1 MTHSASRLQ
10 ASANSYHFHYVSLLN
25 ALVAIRDG
33 NSLGSHWRPFFEV
46 PFPVLIFS
54 MTGSRS
60 IIISCDDPT
69 QRAVR
74 SIFGIVRRRNLSTET
89 SHQRFWLLV
98 VVCKRHRVCLLAP
111 TSLHYIVQRRLYGHT
126 RDDSAQPC
134 ASRQHYSWSLTH
146 IRHINIGTVALP
158 YSTKPEDATNDK
170 FIDGHCLSA
179 EALCDPTTPQ
189 SYQNC

>member
-10 ASANSYHFHYVSLLN
+10 ASANSYHFRYVSLLN
-25 ALVAIRDG
+25 ALVAVRDG

-60 IIISCDDPT
+60 IIISRDDPT

-89 SHQRFWLLV
+89 PHQRFWLLV
-98 VVCKRHRVCLLAP
+98 VVCKRHRVSVCLLQHHCI
-111 TSLHYIVQRRLYGHT
+111 TLS
-126 RDDSAQPC
+126 RDDYMDILGTTA
-134 ASRQHYSWSLTH
+134 HSLAP
-146 IRHINIGTVALP
+146 RV
-158 YSTKPEDATNDK
+158 STIA
-170 FIDGHCLSA
+170 GR
-179 EALCDPTTPQ
+179 
-189 SYQNC
+189 